1 MVNEIKM
8 THYHFFHYLYDKN
21 KQSHLVRA
29 SKRFIL
35 KTLLWL
41 TFICSSSLT
50 YAKDIIIAS
59 DIWCPYICQDAKKP
73 GYIVEMMN
81 DILAD
86 KKFHPKNEMMP
97 LARAIK
103 YLQSG
108 DVDIVLGLT
117 QQHIDHHLLIRS
129 NMSVG
134 TFANDFFVDS
144 TNPWRYSTIEQ
155 LEEYANN
162 DHPIGIIKGY
172 FYGDVISEL
181 IAKNPNLFSYSHGNA
196 PLQQNIKRLKS
207 GRISIL
213 LDSKNTILNEVKRLN
228 ISTLSYAGTQGSES
242 ELYVGLSSNADKEL
256 LQIIDH
262 GISQY
267 RLSGKLDKLLEN
279 YGITDWQ

>member
-1 MVNEIKM
+1 M
-8 THYHFFHYLYDKN
+8 THDHFFHYLYGKK
-21 KQSHLVRA
+21 KQGHLVRTN
-29 SKRFIL
+29 KRFIL
-35 KTLLWL
+35 PMLLWL
-41 TFICSSSLT
+41 TFLCSSSHT
-50 YAKDIIIAS
+50 YAKEIIIAS

-86 KKFHPKNEMMP
+86 KKFTAKNETMP

-103 YLQSG
+103 YLQND
-108 DVDIVLGLT
+108 DVDMVLALT

-129 NMSVG
+129 NLSVG

-144 TNPWRYSTIEQ
+144 TNPWRYSTVEQ
-155 LEEYANN
+155 LEEYAQNSHN
-162 DHPIGIIKGY
+162 IGIIKGY

-181 IAKNPNLFSYSHGNA
+181 IAKNPNLFTYSHGNA

-207 GRISIL
+207 GRIDIL
-213 LDSKNTILNEVKRLN
+213 LDSKNTILNAAKRLN

-242 ELYVGLSSNADKEL
+242 ELYIALSANAGKEL